1 MPPGGPPV
9 TLLLRTDHMAIYV
22 LRKFAFFIGAVF
34 VASIAIFLL
43 IRAAGGNVAAIVL
56 GKDATAAAIEAL
68 VKTYGLDRPL
78 PIQYLDWIGNL
89 LTGDFGRSFR
99 TKEAVAD
106 LVTGRLSVSVPLA
119 LSGLILGLV
128 IAIPVGT
135 YAARNVGKPSG
146 AVLALISQIGIAVP
160 VFWAGI
166 LLSVLFGVRLGWL
179 PTGGWVEW
187 SDNWVGSVR
196 SLVLPVLS
204 LGLIM
209 GAVLIRY
216 VRSAVLDVMNQD
228 FVRTARAVGMTRT
241 QALLQVGLRNA
252 ALPIVTVVGLQVA
265 ELIGGTVIIEM
276 VFSLPGLSRMI
287 LANVAARE
295 VIVVQSTV
303 MLIIVFVIFVNFVVD
318 LLYGL
323 LDPRVRHAA

>member
-1 MPPGGPPV
+1 
-9 TLLLRTDHMAIYV
+9 MAFYV
-22 LRKFAFFIGAVF
+22 LRKLAFFVAAVF

-56 GKDATAAAIEAL
+56 GKDATAEAIEAL
-68 VKTYGLDRPL
+68 VKSYGLDRPL
-78 PIQYLDWIGNL
+78 IVQYFDWIAKL
-89 LTGDFGRSFR
+89 FQGDLGRSFR

-106 LVTGRLSVSVPLA
+106 LVVGRLSVSVPLA
-119 LSGLILGLV
+119 LSGLLLGIL

-146 AVLALISQIGIAVP
+146 AVLALLSQIGIAVP

-179 PTGGWVEW
+179 PTGGWVDW
-187 SDNWVGSVR
+187 SQDWVGAVR
-196 SLVLPVLS
+196 SLVLPVLA
-204 LGLIM
+204 LGLILA
-209 GAVLIRY
+209 AVLIRY

-228 FVRTARAVGMTRT
+228 YVRTARAVGMTRT

-252 ALPIVTVVGLQVA
+252 SLPIVTIIGLQIA

-276 VFSLPGLSRMI
+276 VFSLPGLARMI

-295 VIVVQSTV
+295 VIVVQSSV
-303 MLIIVFVIFVNFVVD
+303 MIIIVFVIFVNFVVD

-323 LDPRVRHAA
+323 LDPRVRNSA

>member
-1 MPPGGPPV
+1 
-9 TLLLRTDHMAIYV
+9 MAFYV
-22 LRKFAFFIGAVF
+22 LRKLAFFLAAVF

-56 GKDATAAAIEAL
+56 GKDATAEAIEAL
-68 VKTYGLDRPL
+68 VRSYGLDRPL
-78 PIQYLDWIGNL
+78 IVQYFDWIAKL
-89 LTGDFGRSFR
+89 FQGDLGRSFR

-106 LVTGRLSVSVPLA
+106 LVVGRLSVSVPLA
-119 LSGLILGLV
+119 LSGLLLGIL

-146 AVLALISQIGIAVP
+146 AVLALLSQIGIAVP

-179 PTGGWVEW
+179 PTGGWVDW
-187 SDNWVGSVR
+187 SEDWVGAVR
-196 SLVLPVLS
+196 SLVLPVLA
-204 LGLIM
+204 LGLILA
-209 GAVLIRY
+209 AVLIRY

-228 FVRTARAVGMTRT
+228 YVRTARAVGMTRT

-252 ALPIVTVVGLQVA
+252 SLPIVTIIGLQIA

-276 VFSLPGLSRMI
+276 VFSLPGLARMI

-295 VIVVQSTV
+295 VIVVQSSV
-303 MLIIVFVIFVNFVVD
+303 MIIIVFVIFVNFVVD

-323 LDPRVRHAA
+323 LDPKVRTV

>member
-1 MPPGGPPV
+1 
-9 TLLLRTDHMAIYV
+9 MAIYA
-22 LRKFAFFIGAVF
+22 LRKLAFFLGAVL
-34 VASIAIFLL
+34 VASLAIFIL

-56 GKDATAAAIEAL
+56 GKDATAEAINAL
-68 VKTYGLDRPL
+68 AHAYGLDQPL
-78 PIQYLDWIGNL
+78 PVQYFNWITNML
-89 LTGDFGRSFR
+89 QGDLGQSFR
-99 TKEAVAD
+99 TKESVAD
-106 LVTGRLSVSVPLA
+106 LVTARLSVSVPLA
-119 LSGLILGLV
+119 LSGLLLGLI

-166 LLSVLFGVRLGWL
+166 LLSVLFGVKLGWL
-179 PTGGWVEW
+179 PTGGWTDWRE
-187 SDNWVGSVR
+187 SPIGAIR

-209 GAVLIRY
+209 AAVLIRY

-252 ALPIVTVVGLQVA
+252 ALPIVTIVGLQIA

-303 MLIIVFVIFVNFVVD
+303 MLIIIFVIFVNFIVD
-318 LLYGL
+318 LLYGV
-323 LDPRVRHAA
+323 LDPRVRNAA

>member
-1 MPPGGPPV
+1 
-9 TLLLRTDHMAIYV
+9 MAFYV
-22 LRKFAFFIGAVF
+22 LRKLAFFLAAVF

-56 GKDATAAAIEAL
+56 GKDATAEAIEAL
-68 VKTYGLDRPL
+68 VKSYGLDRPL
-78 PIQYLDWIGNL
+78 IVQYFDWIAKL
-89 LTGDFGRSFR
+89 FQGDLGRSFR

-106 LVTGRLSVSVPLA
+106 LVVGRLSVSVPLA
-119 LSGLILGLV
+119 LSGLLLGIL

-146 AVLALISQIGIAVP
+146 AVLALLSQIGIAVP

-179 PTGGWVEW
+179 PTGGWVDW
-187 SDNWVGSVR
+187 STDWVGAVR
-196 SLVLPVLS
+196 SLVLPVLA
-204 LGLIM
+204 LGLILA
-209 GAVLIRY
+209 AVLIRY

-228 FVRTARAVGMTRT
+228 YVRTARAVGMTRT

-252 ALPIVTVVGLQVA
+252 SLPIVTIIGLQIA

-276 VFSLPGLSRMI
+276 VFSLPGLARMI

-295 VIVVQSTV
+295 VIVVQSSV
-303 MLIIVFVIFVNFVVD
+303 MIIIVFVIFVNFVVD

-323 LDPRVRHAA
+323 LDPRVRNAA

>member
-1 MPPGGPPV
+1 
-9 TLLLRTDHMAIYV
+9 MAFYV
-22 LRKFAFFIGAVF
+22 LRKLAFFLAAVF

-56 GKDATAAAIEAL
+56 GKDATAEAIEAL
-68 VKTYGLDRPL
+68 VTAYGLDRPL
-78 PIQYLDWIGNL
+78 AVQYFDWIAKMFQ
-89 LTGDFGRSFR
+89 GDLGRSFR

-106 LVTGRLSVSVPLA
+106 LVVGRLSVSVPLA
-119 LSGLILGLV
+119 LGGLLLGIL

-146 AVLALISQIGIAVP
+146 ALVALLSQIGIAVP

-179 PTGGWVEW
+179 PTGGWVDW
-187 SDNWVGSVR
+187 SQDWVGAVR
-196 SLVLPVLS
+196 SLVLPVLA
-204 LGLIM
+204 LGLILA
-209 GAVLIRY
+209 AVLIRY

-228 FVRTARAVGMTRT
+228 YVRTARAVGMTRS

-252 ALPIVTVVGLQVA
+252 SLPIVTIIGLQIA

-276 VFSLPGLSRMI
+276 VFSLPGLARMI

-295 VIVVQSTV
+295 VIVVQSSV
-303 MLIIVFVIFVNFVVD
+303 MIIIVFVIFVNFVVD

-323 LDPRVRHAA
+323 LDPRVRNAA

>member
-1 MPPGGPPV
+1 
-9 TLLLRTDHMAIYV
+9 MAIYA
-22 LRKFAFFIGAVF
+22 LRKLAFFLGAVL
-34 VASIAIFLL
+34 VASLAIFIL

-56 GKDATAAAIEAL
+56 GKDATAEAINAL
-68 VKTYGLDRPL
+68 AHAYGLDQPL
-78 PIQYLDWIGNL
+78 PVQYFNWITNML
-89 LTGDFGRSFR
+89 QGDLGQSFR
-99 TKEAVAD
+99 TKESVAE
-106 LVTGRLSVSVPLA
+106 LVTARLSVSVPLA
-119 LSGLILGLV
+119 LSGLLLGLI

-146 AVLALISQIGIAVP
+146 AVLALLSQIGIAVP

-166 LLSVLFGVRLGWL
+166 LLSVLFGVKLGWL
-179 PTGGWVEW
+179 PTGGWTDWRE
-187 SDNWVGSVR
+187 SPIGAIR

-209 GAVLIRY
+209 AAVLIRY

-252 ALPIVTVVGLQVA
+252 ALPIVTIVGLQIA

-303 MLIIVFVIFVNFVVD
+303 MLIIIFVIFVNFVVD
-318 LLYGL
+318 LLYGV
-323 LDPRVRHAA
+323 LDPRVRNAA

>member
-1 MPPGGPPV
+1 
-9 TLLLRTDHMAIYV
+9 MAFYV
-22 LRKFAFFIGAVF
+22 LRKLAFFIAAVF

-56 GKDATAAAIEAL
+56 GKDATAEAIEAL
-68 VKTYGLDRPL
+68 VRSYGLDRPL
-78 PIQYLDWIGNL
+78 IVQYFDWIAKL
-89 LTGDFGRSFR
+89 FQGDLGRSFR

-106 LVTGRLSVSVPLA
+106 LVVGRLSVSVPLA
-119 LSGLILGLV
+119 LSGLLLGIL

-146 AVLALISQIGIAVP
+146 AVLALLSQIGIAVP

-179 PTGGWVEW
+179 PTGGWVDW
-187 SDNWVGSVR
+187 SEDWVGAVR
-196 SLVLPVLS
+196 SLVLPVTA
-204 LGLIM
+204 LGLILA
-209 GAVLIRY
+209 AVLIRY

-228 FVRTARAVGMTRT
+228 YVRTARAVGMTRT

-252 ALPIVTVVGLQVA
+252 SLPIVTIIGLQIA

-276 VFSLPGLSRMI
+276 VFSLPGLARMI

-295 VIVVQSTV
+295 VIVVQSSV
-303 MLIIVFVIFVNFVVD
+303 MIIIVFVIFVNFVVD

-323 LDPRVRHAA
+323 LDPRVRNAA

>member
-1 MPPGGPPV
+1 
-9 TLLLRTDHMAIYV
+9 MAIYA
-22 LRKFAFFIGAVF
+22 LRKLAFFLGAVL
-34 VASIAIFLL
+34 VASLAIFIL

-56 GKDATAAAIEAL
+56 GKDATAEAINAL
-68 VKTYGLDRPL
+68 ARAYGLDQPL
-78 PIQYLDWIGNL
+78 PVQYFNWITNML
-89 LTGDFGRSFR
+89 QGDLGQSFR
-99 TKEAVAD
+99 TKESVAE
-106 LVTGRLSVSVPLA
+106 LVTARLSVSVPLA
-119 LSGLILGLV
+119 LSGLLLGLI

-166 LLSVLFGVRLGWL
+166 LLSVLFGVKLGWL
-179 PTGGWVEW
+179 PTGGWTDWRE
-187 SDNWVGSVR
+187 SPIGAIR

-209 GAVLIRY
+209 AAVLIRY

-228 FVRTARAVGMTRT
+228 YVRTARAVGMTRT
-241 QALLQVGLRNA
+241 QALLNVGLRNA
-252 ALPIVTVVGLQVA
+252 ALPIVTIVGLQIA

-303 MLIIVFVIFVNFVVD
+303 MLIIIFVIFVNFVVD
-318 LLYGL
+318 LLYGV
-323 LDPRVRHAA
+323 LDPRVRNAA

>member
-1 MPPGGPPV
+1 
-9 TLLLRTDHMAIYV
+9 MAIYA
-22 LRKFAFFIGAVF
+22 LRKLAFFLGAVF
-34 VASIAIFLL
+34 VASLAIFIL

-56 GKDATAAAIEAL
+56 GKDATAEAINAL
-68 VKTYGLDRPL
+68 AHAYGLDQPL
-78 PIQYLDWIGNL
+78 PVQYFNWVTNMLQ
-89 LTGDFGRSFR
+89 GDLGQSFR
-99 TKEAVAD
+99 TKESVAD
-106 LVTGRLSVSVPLA
+106 LVTARLSVSVPLA
-119 LSGLILGLV
+119 LSGLLLGLI

-166 LLSVLFGVRLGWL
+166 LLSVLFGVKLGWL
-179 PTGGWVEW
+179 PTGGWTDWRE
-187 SDNWVGSVR
+187 SPIGAIR

-209 GAVLIRY
+209 AAVLIRY

-228 FVRTARAVGMTRT
+228 YVRTARAVGKTRT
-241 QALLQVGLRNA
+241 QALLSVGLRNA
-252 ALPIVTVVGLQVA
+252 ALPIVTIVGLQIA

-303 MLIIVFVIFVNFVVD
+303 MLIIIFVIFVNFVVD
-318 LLYGL
+318 LLYGV
-323 LDPRVRHAA
+323 LDPRVRNAA

>member
-1 MPPGGPPV
+1 
-9 TLLLRTDHMAIYV
+9 MAFYV
-22 LRKFAFFIGAVF
+22 LRKLAFFLAAVF

-56 GKDATAAAIEAL
+56 GKDATAEAIEAL
-68 VKTYGLDRPL
+68 VRSYGLDRPL
-78 PIQYLDWIGNL
+78 IVQYFDWIAKL
-89 LTGDFGRSFR
+89 FQGDLGRSFR

-106 LVTGRLSVSVPLA
+106 LVVGRLSVSVPLA
-119 LSGLILGLV
+119 LSGLLLGIL

-146 AVLALISQIGIAVP
+146 AVLALLSQIGIAVP

-179 PTGGWVEW
+179 PTGGWVDW
-187 SDNWVGSVR
+187 SEDWVGAVR
-196 SLVLPVLS
+196 SLVLPVLA
-204 LGLIM
+204 LGLILA
-209 GAVLIRY
+209 AVLIRY

-228 FVRTARAVGMTRT
+228 YVRTARAVGMTRT

-252 ALPIVTVVGLQVA
+252 SLPIVTIIGLQIA

-276 VFSLPGLSRMI
+276 VFSLPGLARMI

-295 VIVVQSTV
+295 VIVVQSSV
-303 MLIIVFVIFVNFVVD
+303 MIIIVFVIFVNFVVD

-323 LDPRVRHAA
+323 LDPRVRNAA

>member
-1 MPPGGPPV
+1 
-9 TLLLRTDHMAIYV
+9 MALYA
-22 LRKFAFFIGAVF
+22 LRKLVFFIGAVF
-34 VASIAIFLL
+34 VASVAIFLL

-56 GKDATAAAIEAL
+56 GKDATADAINAL
-68 VKTYGLDRPL
+68 ATAYGLDRPL
-78 PIQYLDWIGNL
+78 PVQYFDWILGML
-89 LTGDFGRSFR
+89 QGDLGQSFR

-106 LVTGRLSVSVPLA
+106 LVVGRLSVSIPLA
-119 LSGLILGLV
+119 LSGLLLGLI

-146 AVLALISQIGIAVP
+146 AVLALISQIGIAIP

-179 PTGGWVEW
+179 PTGGWVDW
-187 SDNWVGSVR
+187 SDDWVGSIR

-209 GAVLIRY
+209 AAVLIRY

-228 FVRTARAVGMTRT
+228 YVRTARAVGMTRT

-252 ALPIVTVVGLQVA
+252 ALPIVTIVGLQIA

-318 LLYGL
+318 LLYGI
-323 LDPRVRHAA
+323 LDPRIRNAA

>member
-1 MPPGGPPV
+1 
-9 TLLLRTDHMAIYV
+9 MAIYV
-22 LRKFAFFIGAVF
+22 LRKLAFFVGAVF
-34 VASIAIFLL
+34 VASLAIFLL

-56 GKDATAAAIEAL
+56 GKDATAEAINAL
-68 VKTYGLDRPL
+68 AHSYGLDKPL
-78 PIQYLDWIGNL
+78 PVQYFDWL
-89 LTGDFGRSFR
+89 FGMLQGQLGQSFR
-99 TKEAVAD
+99 TKEFVAD
-106 LVTGRLSVSVPLA
+106 LVTDRLSVSIPLA
-119 LSGLILGLV
+119 LSGLVLGLI

-135 YAARNVGKPSG
+135 YAARNIGKPSG

-179 PTGGWVEW
+179 PTGGWIDW
-187 SDNWVGSVR
+187 SESPIGAIR

-209 GAVLIRY
+209 AAVLIRY

-228 FVRTARAVGMTRT
+228 YVRTARAVGMTRT
-241 QALLQVGLRNA
+241 QALLNVGLRNA
-252 ALPIVTVVGLQVA
+252 ALPIVTIVGLQIA

-303 MLIIVFVIFVNFVVD
+303 MLIIVFVIFVNFAVD
-318 LLYGL
+318 LLYGI
-323 LDPRVRHAA
+323 LDPRIRNAA

>member
-1 MPPGGPPV
+1 
-9 TLLLRTDHMAIYV
+9 MAIYA
-22 LRKFAFFIGAVF
+22 LRKLAFFLGAVF
-34 VASIAIFLL
+34 VASLAIFIL

-56 GKDATAAAIEAL
+56 GKDATAEAINAL
-68 VKTYGLDRPL
+68 AHAYGLDQPL
-78 PIQYLDWIGNL
+78 PVQYFNWITNML
-89 LTGDFGRSFR
+89 QGDLGQSFR
-99 TKEAVAD
+99 TKESVAD
-106 LVTGRLSVSVPLA
+106 LVTARLSVSVPLA
-119 LSGLILGLV
+119 LSGLLLGLI

-146 AVLALISQIGIAVP
+146 AVLALLIATGVAVP

-179 PTGGWVEW
+179 PTGGWIDW
-187 SDNWVGSVR
+187 SQSWVGAIR
-196 SLVLPVLS
+196 SLV
-204 LGLIM
+204 
-209 GAVLIRY
+209 RY

-228 FVRTARAVGMTRT
+228 YVRTARAVGMTRT
-241 QALLQVGLRNA
+241 QALLSVGLRNA
-252 ALPIVTVVGLQVA
+252 ALPIVTIVGLQIA

-303 MLIIVFVIFVNFVVD
+303 MLIIIFVIFVNFVVD
-318 LLYGL
+318 LLYGV
-323 LDPRVRHAA
+323 LDPRVRNAA

>member
-1 MPPGGPPV
+1 
-9 TLLLRTDHMAIYV
+9 MAIYA
-22 LRKFAFFIGAVF
+22 LRKLAFFLGAVL
-34 VASIAIFLL
+34 VASLAIFIL

-56 GKDATAAAIEAL
+56 GKDATAEAINAL
-68 VKTYGLDRPL
+68 AHAYGLDQPL
-78 PIQYLDWIGNL
+78 PVQYFNWITNML
-89 LTGDFGRSFR
+89 QGDLGQSFR
-99 TKEAVAD
+99 TKESVAE
-106 LVTGRLSVSVPLA
+106 LVTARLSVSVPLA
-119 LSGLILGLV
+119 LSGLLLGLI

-166 LLSVLFGVRLGWL
+166 LLSVLFGVKLGWL
-179 PTGGWVEW
+179 PTGGWTDWRE
-187 SDNWVGSVR
+187 SPIGAIR

-209 GAVLIRY
+209 AAVLIRY

-252 ALPIVTVVGLQVA
+252 ALPIVTIVGLQIA

-303 MLIIVFVIFVNFVVD
+303 MLIIIFVIFVNFVVD
-318 LLYGL
+318 LLYGV
-323 LDPRVRHAA
+323 LDPRVRNAA

>member
-1 MPPGGPPV
+1 
-9 TLLLRTDHMAIYV
+9 MAIYV
-22 LRKFAFFIGAVF
+22 LRKLAFFLGAVF
-34 VASIAIFLL
+34 VASLAIFFL

-56 GKDATAAAIEAL
+56 GKDATAEAINAL
-68 VKTYGLDRPL
+68 AHTYGLDLPL
-78 PIQYLDWIGNL
+78 PVQYFNWIANMFQ
-89 LTGDFGRSFR
+89 GDLGQSFR
-99 TKEAVAD
+99 TKESVAD

-119 LSGLILGLV
+119 LSGLLLGLI

-135 YAARNVGKPSG
+135 IAARNVGKPSG
-146 AVLALISQIGIAVP
+146 AILALVSQIGIAVP

-179 PTGGWVEW
+179 PTGGWIDWRE
-187 SDNWVGSVR
+187 SPIGAIR

-209 GAVLIRY
+209 AAVLIRY

-228 FVRTARAVGMTRT
+228 YVRTARAVGMTRT
-241 QALLQVGLRNA
+241 QALLNVGLRNA
-252 ALPIVTVVGLQVA
+252 ALPIVTIVGLQIA

-303 MLIIVFVIFVNFVVD
+303 MLIIVFVIFVNFIVD
-318 LLYGL
+318 LLYGV
-323 LDPRVRHAA
+323 LDPRVRNAA

>member
-1 MPPGGPPV
+1 
-9 TLLLRTDHMAIYV
+9 MAIYV
-22 LRKFAFFIGAVF
+22 LRKLAFFLGAVF
-34 VASIAIFLL
+34 VASLAIFFL

-56 GKDATAAAIEAL
+56 GKDATAEAINAL
-68 VKTYGLDRPL
+68 AHAYGLDLPL
-78 PIQYLDWIGNL
+78 PVQYFNWIANMFQ
-89 LTGDFGRSFR
+89 GDLGQSFR
-99 TKEAVAD
+99 TKESVAD
-106 LVTGRLSVSVPLA
+106 LVTARLSVSVPLA
-119 LSGLILGLV
+119 LSGLLLGLL

-135 YAARNVGKPSG
+135 IAARNVGKPSG
-146 AVLALISQIGIAVP
+146 AILALVSQIGIAVP

-166 LLSVLFGVRLGWL
+166 LLSVLFGVKLGWL
-179 PTGGWVEW
+179 PTGGWTDWRE
-187 SDNWVGSVR
+187 SPIGAIR

-209 GAVLIRY
+209 AAVLIRY

-228 FVRTARAVGMTRT
+228 YVRTARAVGMTRT
-241 QALLQVGLRNA
+241 QALLSVGLRNA
-252 ALPIVTVVGLQVA
+252 ALPIVTIVGLQIA

-303 MLIIVFVIFVNFVVD
+303 MLIIVFVIFVNFIVD
-318 LLYGL
+318 LLYGV
-323 LDPRVRHAA
+323 LDPRVRNAA